1 MLKLILTGVWVAVVT
16 LGSVYFSIQM
26 SKAPDPAD
34 EEARKKAVQ
43 ELVRGEVTTF
53 PVITDG
59 KVQGYFL
66 TRTSY
71 IVDKTKMPT
80 VTMPVSVL
88 LTDELY
94 TALVGDKVIRV
105 GESKNFDLKAFRERV
120 KEVLN
125 KRLGQDVVMDIV
137 VEQIDYLSKEDIRTS
152 MSQNHVTLKSG
163 KKIIAEKVPTDIQE
177 ESAAEA
183 NSTAH

>member
-34 EEARKKAVQ
+34 EAAKKKAIQ

-53 PVITDG
+53 PVIADG
-59 KVQGYFL
+59 HVEGYFL

-71 IVDKTKMPT
+71 IVDKTKMPLI
-80 VTMPVSVL
+80 TMPISVL

-105 GESKNFDLKAFRERV
+105 GENKNFDLKAFRERV
-120 KEVLN
+120 KETLN

-137 VEQIDYLSKEDIRTS
+137 VEQVDYLSKDDIRTS
-152 MSQNHVTLKSG
+152 MSQKQMTLKSG
-163 KKIIAEKVPTDIQE
+163 KQIIAEKVPTDIQE
-177 ESAAEA
+177 ESSTMA
-183 NSTAH
+183 NTH